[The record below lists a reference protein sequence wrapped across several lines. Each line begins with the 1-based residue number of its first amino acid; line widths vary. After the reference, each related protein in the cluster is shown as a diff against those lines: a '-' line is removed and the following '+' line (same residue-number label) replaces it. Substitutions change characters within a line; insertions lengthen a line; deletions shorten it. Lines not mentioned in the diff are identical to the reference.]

1 MVFAQF
7 FNANDDYLN
16 AEIKSGF
23 LSLGVILFLVF
34 QWSIFGVDPLIFGHV
49 VGIGMAFGYML
60 IQMIRKKLMMISFQ
74 YVTWEMVREWRQWFI
89 GHFLNVSLVR
99 LVMIGI
105 PILTQF
111 YLAMFGPQI
120 ISANDY
126 SLRLFQLVLV
136 VAFIPLVTPFYTL
149 LSETSLASNIPDMW
163 SRFYRVTKYIFI
175 LFLVVI
181 TIIFFSSEWLIRLA
195 FERGEFDATST
206 YITSQLFLYYCVGLF
221 LR

>member
-1 MVFAQF
+1 MAAMVYWPF
-7 FNANDDYLN
+7 FKCIPCSIGDDRDSHSYT
-16 AEIKSGF
+16 
-23 LSLGVILFLVF
+23 ILL
-34 QWSIFGVDPLIFGHV
+34 
-49 VGIGMAFGYML
+49 
-60 IQMIRKKLMMISFQ
+60 
-74 YVTWEMVREWRQWFI
+74 
-89 GHFLNVSLVR
+89 
-99 LVMIGI
+99 
-105 PILTQF
+105 
-111 YLAMFGPQI
+111 MFGPQI

-221 LR
+221 FEVMRQIFYRMYFIYSKIRYFIFESIVSTIIYIGLLMVMLRMFDSFIVIPVVRVMVVGIFAAFGYVYLKRVLKDS